1 MGKKVNKKALT
12 QAEVKKGYG
21 LDEYFRD
28 TLDSTT
34 FFEPLQSPGRF
45 RYHKLSL
52 QGS

>member
-1 MGKKVNKKALT
+1 MGKKENKKALP

-34 FFEPLQSPGRF
+34 FFADL
-45 RYHKLSL
+45 YCV
-52 QGS
+52 